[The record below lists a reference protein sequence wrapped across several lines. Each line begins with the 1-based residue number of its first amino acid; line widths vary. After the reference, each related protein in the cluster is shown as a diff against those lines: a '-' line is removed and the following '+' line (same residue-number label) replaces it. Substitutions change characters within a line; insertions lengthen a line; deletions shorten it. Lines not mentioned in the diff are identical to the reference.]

1 MILRNDSECK
11 KNCLSFLFLTKKLIL
26 IIYSY
31 IGDSMKRKFK
41 TKRKF
46 NFKKL
51 ILLIIVVYLAY
62 IIKNYTLNIKLI
74 NSNEKF
80 IYTTL
85 DNSNTYVYANKKNNN
100 IISKIS
106 EYVGNNIFNNPIFF
120 LKSQINYNNDKKE
133 IENVS
138 FLYEKN
144 TLPLVYIYN
153 SHQGENY
160 GIKYLEEYNIIPN
173 VLMASNMLKEKLES
187 KNIKTVVE
195 EENILEYMKENGLV
209 FAKSYQASRVF
220 LQNAINKYKSIK
232 LFIDLHRDSV
242 SNISTTVNIDGKD
255 YAKVLFVVGLEHD
268 NYEKNLEVTTKLNN
282 LILNKYP
289 TLTRG
294 IMKKK
299 GVGVNGIYNQDLNEN
314 IILLELGSNENNI
327 DEINNTLDVL
337 KDIIGEY
344 LNEEK

>member
-1 MILRNDSECK
+1 MIVNAK
-11 KNCLSFLFLTKKLIL
+11 KCLSFLFLTKKLIY

-31 IGDSMKRKFK
+31 IGDSMRRKFK
-41 TKRKF
+41 TKRKIR
-46 NFKKL
+46 FKKL
-51 ILLIIVVYLAY
+51 ILLIIVVYLVCV
-62 IIKNYTLNIKLI
+62 IRNYTLNIKLI

-85 DNSNTYVYANKKNNN
+85 DNSNNYVYTNKKSNN
-100 IISKIS
+100 IINKIS
-106 EYVGNNIFNNPIFF
+106 EYVENNIFNNPIFF
-120 LKSQINYNNDKKE
+120 LKSQINYNNEKKE
-133 IENVS
+133 SKNVS

-160 GIKYLEEYNIIPN
+160 GMKYLEEYNITPN
-173 VLMASNMLKEKLES
+173 VLMAANMLKEKLES
-187 KNIKTVVE
+187 NNIKTVVE
-195 EENILEYMKENGLV
+195 EENILEYMKNNNMS

-220 LQNAINKYKSIK
+220 LEKAINKYKSVK

-255 YAKVLFVVGLEHD
+255 YAKILFVVGLEHN
-268 NYEKNLEVTTKLNN
+268 NYEKNLDVATKLNN
-282 LILNKYP
+282 IILDKYP
-289 TLTRG
+289 SLTRG

-314 IILLELGSNENNI
+314 VILIELGSNENNI
-327 DEINNTLDVL
+327 DEINNTLDIL

>member
-1 MILRNDSECK
+1 MY
-11 KNCLSFLFLTKKLIL
+11 

-31 IGDSMKRKFK
+31 IGDGMRRKFK

-46 NFKKL
+46 RFKKL
-51 ILLIIVVYLAY
+51 ILLIIVVYLVY
-62 IIKNYTLNIKLI
+62 VIRNYTLNIKLI

-85 DNSNTYVYANKKNNN
+85 DNSNNYVYTNKKSNN
-100 IISKIS
+100 IIDKIS
-106 EYVGNNIFNNPIFF
+106 EYVENNIFNNPIFF
-120 LKSQINYNNDKKE
+120 LKSQINYNNEKKE

-160 GIKYLEEYNIIPN
+160 GMKYLEEYNITPN
-173 VLMASNMLKEKLES
+173 VLMAANMLKEKLES
-187 KNIKTVVE
+187 NNIKTVVE
-195 EENILEYMKENGLV
+195 EENILEYMKNNNMA

-220 LQNAINKYKSIK
+220 LEKAINKYKSVK

-255 YAKVLFVVGLEHD
+255 YAKVLFVVGLEHN
-268 NYEKNLEVTTKLNN
+268 NYEKNLDVVTKLNN
-282 LILNKYP
+282 IILDKYP
-289 TLTRG
+289 SLTRG

-314 IILLELGSNENNI
+314 VILIELGSNENNI
-327 DEINNTLDVL
+327 DEINNTLDIL
-337 KDIIGEY
+337 KDVIGEY
-344 LNEEK
+344 LNEKK

>member
-1 MILRNDSECK
+1 MIVNAK
-11 KNCLSFLFLTKKLIL
+11 KCLSFLFLTKKLIY

-31 IGDSMKRKFK
+31 IGDSMRRKFK
-41 TKRKF
+41 TKRKLR
-46 NFKKL
+46 FKKL
-51 ILLIIVVYLAY
+51 ILLIFVVYLVY
-62 IIKNYTLNIKLI
+62 VIRNYTLNIKLI

-85 DNSNTYVYANKKNNN
+85 DNSNNYVYTNKKSNN
-100 IISKIS
+100 IINKIS
-106 EYVGNNIFNNPIFF
+106 EYVENNIFNNPIFF
-120 LKSQINYNNDKKE
+120 LKSQINYNNEKKE
-133 IENVS
+133 SKNVS

-160 GIKYLEEYNIIPN
+160 GMKYLEEYNITPN
-173 VLMASNMLKEKLES
+173 VLMAANMLKEKLES
-187 KNIKTVVE
+187 NNIKTVVE
-195 EENILEYMKENGLV
+195 EENILEYMKNNNMA

-220 LQNAINKYKSIK
+220 LEKAINKYKSVK

-255 YAKVLFVVGLEHD
+255 YAKILFVVGLEHN
-268 NYEKNLEVTTKLNN
+268 NYEKNLDVATKLNN
-282 LILNKYP
+282 IILDKYP
-289 TLTRG
+289 SLTRG

-314 IILLELGSNENNI
+314 VILIELGSNENNI
-327 DEINNTLDVL
+327 DEINNTLDIL

-344 LNEEK
+344 LNEEKQEK